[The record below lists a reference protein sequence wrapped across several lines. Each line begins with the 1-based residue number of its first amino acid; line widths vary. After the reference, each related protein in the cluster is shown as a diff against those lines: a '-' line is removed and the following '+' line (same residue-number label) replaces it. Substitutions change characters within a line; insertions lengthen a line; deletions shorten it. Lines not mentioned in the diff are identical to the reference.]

1 MAFSVNSDKVSLR
14 LQMSGEGF
22 LAIEVDQIYRP
33 AEGHEQFGKQVKELT
48 CRTSPNGDV
57 YV

>member
-1 MAFSVNSDKVSLR
+1 MALR
-14 LQMSGEGF
+14 LKMPREGF
-22 LAIEVDQIYRP
+22 LAIEVDQVYRS
-33 AEGHEQFGKQVKELT
+33 AEGHEQLGKQVKELT